1 MAETTEQKGR
11 TGRKIVVGEVISNKM
26 HKTIVVEAIRKKS
39 HPLYARVV
47 SRRKKFYAHD
57 EKNEAHVGDVVRLEE
72 TRPLSKLK
80 RWKLKEVIRKTALVP
95 EVNVDAVASPRS

>member
-39 HPLYARVV
+39 HPLYLRVV

-57 EKNEAHVGDVVRLEE
+57 EKNECATGDKVRMIE
-72 TRPLSKLK
+72 TRPLSKDK
-80 RWKLKEVIRKTALVP
+80 RFEVVEIIEKAR
-95 EVNVDAVASPRS
+95 